1 MTVRAVCR
9 FLWGVGFE
17 IRKEPGLIANSD
29 DDLTLMACDELM
41 YCVTDRF
48 LFRNHVTADSHPR
61 KGHVNVVPVRK
72 YGA

>member
-48 LFRNHVTADSHPR
+48 LFRNHVTAD
-61 KGHVNVVPVRK
+61 
-72 YGA
+72 